1 MKQRKQN
8 HDGYGRRVLYS
19 DKTSPLKR
27 AAGTEV
33 AVETPR
39 LRGDPGKG
47 LSESVR
53 QDGDTGECTVTDHEV
68 PKGKAGR
75 E

>member
-1 MKQRKQN
+1 M
-8 HDGYGRRVLYS
+8 
-19 DKTSPLKR
+19 
-27 AAGTEV
+27 

-39 LRGDPGKG
+39 LRGDPEKG

-53 QDGDTGECTVTDHEV
+53 QDGDTGECAVTDHEV